1 MNNGYFNRPRTHG
14 NLIFHYGGLPLVNL
28 EKYDRKAN
36 ILAPNKNEMEVGVQ
50 VYLPK
55 EPRTPGLCSRPRSY
69 FSIRVLKEIQQ

>member
-14 NLIFHYGGLPLVNL
+14 NLIFHYGGLPLENL

-36 ILAPNKNEMEVGVQ
+36 ILAPSKNEMEVGVQ

-55 EPRTPGLCSRPRSY
+55 EPRTPELCSRPE
-69 FSIRVLKEIQQ
+69 SIRALKEIQQ